1 MKKLFFVVLLTI
13 FLGSIVCINAEESI
27 AKVEIKTSAICEHCK
42 ETIEKA
48 LNKVDGVK
56 TAVLNVETKIATVE
70 YVTEKVTVDDLRN
83 AISKAGYDADEVKR
97 DARAYKR
104 LPKCCKG

>member
-1 MKKLFFVVLLTI
+1 MKKIFFVVLLTL

-56 TAVLNVETKIATVE
+56 SAVLNVETKIATVE
-70 YVTEKVTVDDLRN
+70 YVTEKLTVDDLRN